1 MKIKA
6 FVTAAG
12 LLALGLATWLT
23 PSKAQGPMYD
33 TVYVNLPYSVTIA
46 NKTLQPG
53 DYTIKELPSQDKS
66 RVLLI
71 YSDHGMKFE
80 TSAMT
85 IPAYDPNT
93 LENTK
98 VVLHHFG
105 PDYYFDKVWIQ
116 GKNYGYEFPLP
127 DSVKARE
134 KESLAA
140 VTVPARYEATQAT
153 TETATQQT
161 AAAET
166 PAPAAREEVRE
177 ETVVAQNTTP
187 EPTPAPAAEPEPSAN
202 RDEPAP
208 APQSFPATSADWL
221 MMLLSGGTLSGAGL
235 MLRRKW

>member
-12 LLALGLATWLT
+12 LLALGLASWLT

-33 TVYVNLPYSVTIA
+33 TVYVNLPYSVTIS

-140 VTVPARYEATQAT
+140 VTVPARYEATQA
-153 TETATQQT
+153 

-166 PAPAAREEVRE
+166 PAPAAREVVRE
-177 ETVVAQNTTP
+177 ETVIAQNT
-187 EPTPAPAAEPEPSAN
+187 APAAEPAPAPEPSAN

-208 APQSFPATSADWL
+208 APQSLPATSAGWL